1 MTSHKMQFLDP
12 VGVACKL
19 SLLKF
24 SEKGTKIRIYNH
36 TIQLVEDNYAE
47 RIFIRPFY
55 KDSRDDISILY
66 LTIVRF
72 VELYL
77 MKNKEINGLIEDTK
91 DEDILDD
98 NSSITDEKYYDNCHL
113 YMKKLAEYMI
123 EGISN
128 LQYTYGYCNAT
139 LTLQL
144 YSNILRAGIDGT
156 YTRDML
162 PDSMRDIINDGL
174 IDVSKIK
181 KLWKEDIINK
191 VVDLFENCFNEYSNK
206 DDTLLKSYKI
216 AIEKLIQSRDKEFK
230 NVVNWT

>member
-77 MKNKEINGLIEDTK
+77 MKNKDI
-91 DEDILDD
+91 DESKNDDILDD
-98 NSSITDEKYYDNCHL
+98 NNDTNSVTDEKYYDNCHSC
-113 YMKKLAEYMI
+113 MKKLAQYMI
-123 EGISN
+123 EGISE
-128 LQYTYGYCNAT
+128 LQYTYGYCNAS

-144 YSNILRAGIDGT
+144 YSNILQAGIDET

-162 PDSMRDIINDGL
+162 PVCMRDIINDGL

-181 KLWKEDIINK
+181 KLWKEDIIIK
-191 VVDLFENCFNEYSNK
+191 VVNLFENCFNEYSNK
-206 DDTLLKSYKI
+206 EDTLLKSYKI

-230 NVVNWT
+230 NVMNWT